1 MLNMNYNEYLE
12 QRNALMAEV
21 EAFIAEGKI
30 EDSNAKMEEVKELDN
45 KWEEIKLANANLN
58 ALKDNNKVL
67 DLENKTV
74 KVEGAKIVDNIIEN
88 KVVDENKVYENA
100 WAKFMQGNRLE
111 GEELE
116 IFNKVNKEFNNAY
129 THTTTGTP
137 TLIPETVVKG
147 IWARAEEMY
156 PFLADVKKYNVQGTL
171 TINKHTAIAEGD
183 AAWYD
188 EATATADEKNTFGQ
202 LTLTGCELAKAIT
215 VTWKMR
221 AMAVEE
227 FIPYIKNELG
237 KRVGVALGT
246 AVIKGK
252 GKPGES
258 DTFKPEPLGVETALL
273 AESNTPQVV
282 TYDYDN
288 ATTPVPLTYKKITE
302 AISKVHS
309 SYLNGCAF
317 YANNSTIWTQLANI
331 TDENGR
337 PIFIPDTTAGGVGR
351 MLGFVVKADAGVTTN
366 NIVFGNPGEAY
377 ILNNNEP
384 MSLASEEHVKARTVD
399 YAAYAIV
406 DGAPLDTK
414 AFALIQE
421 VVAEG

>member
-1 MLNMNYNEYLE
+1 MKYNEYTE
-12 QRNALMAEV
+12 QRNALMVEV
-21 EAFIAEGKI
+21 ENLINEGKI
-30 EDSNAKMEEVKELDN
+30 EESNAKMEEVKVLDN
-45 KWEEIKLANANLN
+45 KFEEIKLANANLN
-58 ALKDNNKVL
+58 ALKDNTKVL
-67 DLENKTV
+67 DITNKNIP
-74 KVEGAKIVDNIIEN
+74 VEGAKIVDNIIEN
-88 KVVDENKVYENA
+88 KVVDAKVAYETA
-100 WAKFMQGNRLE
+100 WAKYLQGNKLE
-111 GEELE
+111 GNELE
-116 IFNKVNKEFNNAY
+116 VFNKVNKEFNNAY
-129 THTTTGTP
+129 THTTVNTP
-137 TLIPETVVKG
+137 TLIPETVVAG

-156 PFLADVKKYNVQGTL
+156 PFLADVKKYNVSGTL

-183 AAWYD
+183 AAFYD

-202 LTLTGCELAKAIT
+202 LTLSGCELAKAIT

-252 GKPGES
+252 GKPGEL
-258 DTFKPEPLGVETALL
+258 DEFLPEPLGVETALL

-288 ATTPVPLTYKKITE
+288 ATTAVPLTYKKVTE
-302 AISKVHS
+302 AIAKVHS

-317 YANNSTIWTQLANI
+317 YANNATIWTQLANI

-351 MLGFVVKADAGVTTN
+351 MLGFVVKSDAGVTAN
-366 NIVFGNPGEAY
+366 NIVFGNAGEGY
-377 ILNNNEP
+377 IFNTNEP
-384 MSLASEEHVKARTVD
+384 MSLATEEHVKARTVD
-399 YAAYAIV
+399 YAAYTIV

-421 VVAEG
+421 VVVAG